1 MDKYERQ
8 LKKGV
13 LELLVLRFV
22 AEKETYGYEIITTL
36 NRASG
41 GMFCMKEGTLYPI
54 LYRLEDSGLIMSQL
68 VDTGKGMSKK
78 YYRITPE
85 GRRELENRIQL
96 WNTFYQKVNQILSEE
111 IGREQYESGSIH

>member
-1 MDKYERQ
+1 M
-8 LKKGV
+8 
-13 LELLVLRFV
+13 VLRFV